1 MEHESSAVTAFCL
14 PNWRTYHKWKH
25 HREKLELREGKTPEK
40 AQEQNLNHR
49 VELFRDQALSCW
61 SGSTDSKTLDYQR
74 TNPREYQIVRTHAEE
89 TT

>member
-14 PNWRTYHKWKH
+14 PNWRTYHKWKQ

-74 TNPREYQIVRTHAEE
+74 TNPSEYQIVRTHAEE

>member
-14 PNWRTYHKWKH
+14 PNWRTYHKWKQ

-74 TNPREYQIVRTHAEE
+74 TNPREYQIVRTHTKE